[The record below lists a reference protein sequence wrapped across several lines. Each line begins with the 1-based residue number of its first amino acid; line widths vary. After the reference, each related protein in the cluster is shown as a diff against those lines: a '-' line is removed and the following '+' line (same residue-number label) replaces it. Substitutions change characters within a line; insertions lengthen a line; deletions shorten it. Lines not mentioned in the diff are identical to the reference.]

1 MPPTGS
7 FEDRRSVFIEKHRS
21 RKEDNKWGDLLF
33 LDNDLPLKEVCHKNT
48 KSARVRPDRRAA
60 ELNEL
65 NTVKEV
71 NELG

>member
-1 MPPTGS
+1 M
-7 FEDRRSVFIEKHRS
+7 
-21 RKEDNKWGDLLF
+21 
-33 LDNDLPLKEVCHKNT
+33 DNDLPLKEVCHKNT